1 MILRQR
7 QRKKT
12 QILRSY
18 DWPKA
23 KKTHYLNEKAKK
35 THYLIISTIL
45 RPRTRTMKTHMG
57 FDPRLVFFL
66 LALLLTIS

>member
-1 MILRQR
+1 MILQKR

-23 KKTHYLNEKAKK
+23 KKTDYLNEKAKK
-35 THYLIISTIL
+35 THYKRRSRATINEES
-45 RPRTRTMKTHMG
+45 H
-57 FDPRLVFFL
+57 
-66 LALLLTIS
+66 AN

>member
-1 MILRQR
+1 MIRQR

-35 THYLIISTIL
+35 TRYLSDSKASDWNENDEN
-45 RPRTRTMKTHMG
+45 PSG
-57 FDPRLVFFL
+57 FL
-66 LALLLTIS
+66 IGK

>member
-1 MILRQR
+1 MILR

-23 KKTHYLNEKAKK
+23 KKTHKNHEKAKK
-35 THYLIISTIL
+35 THYLNYSKASDWNENDEN
-45 RPRTRTMKTHMG
+45 PYG
-57 FDPRLVFFL
+57 F
-66 LALLLTIS
+66 

>member
-23 KKTHYLNEKAKK
+23 KKTHYFNEKAKK
-35 THYLIISTIL
+35 TQYLTYSKASDWNENDDN
-45 RPRTRTMKTHMG
+45 PSG
-57 FDPRLVFFL
+57 F
-66 LALLLTIS
+66 